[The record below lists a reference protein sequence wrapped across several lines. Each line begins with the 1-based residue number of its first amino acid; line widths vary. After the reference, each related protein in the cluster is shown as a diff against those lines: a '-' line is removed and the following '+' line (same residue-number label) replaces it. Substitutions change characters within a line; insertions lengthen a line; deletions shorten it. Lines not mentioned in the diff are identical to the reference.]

1 MSDGNERHQID
12 PEKDAGHHNLGYQ
25 NDEEKKIGI
34 KDLEE
39 DLRKEKHNV
48 DDQDNEQG
56 ILRYIFEITQF
67 TEKRLNVSITY

>member
-1 MSDGNERHQID
+1 MQYELILM
-12 PEKDAGHHNLGYQ
+12 KI
-25 NDEEKKIGI
+25 IGI

-48 DDQDNEQG
+48 DDQNNEQG

-67 TEKRLNVSITY
+67 TDDKKLNVSIMY